1 MKNAFN
7 RDGPTEIQRQP
18 TPQEVGEA
26 QRVTGELLW
35 LVTRTFVAEAAHQV
49 WGYLANT
56 EEDGLLY
63 QPSEEMKPWEEGA
76 GLQAF
81 SEAILEEIDQGLKKE
96 MISHSQA
103 AVNICMAEGGSWR
116 TRHLREGRLGFE
128 TLPRRRDAGEY
139 RHKTVGINTTQLL
152 EGADGEAREDV
163 EEEKKR
169 LEEKTQE
176 KKDIPQVE
184 MMLKMV
190 VLLASFQSTW
200 AQGKNEEDEG
210 VGWVVVVVAWGVFLM
225 VVGLVGIIRWTMNII
240 RTIVGEK
247 EKREPEEEPQ
257 DEGEEETGE
266 GRRMRRRVTSNPQ
279 SREETPLP
287 SPVPNVRR
295 EGGVL
300 FTPSPPSS
308 GQRDGRPGAVQ
319 TALHHSRI
327 YRHSH
332 PRRFQFQQEK
342 SQS

>member
-1 MKNAFN
+1 MLADIGTKPLASTRLNYLK
-7 RDGPTEIQRQP
+7 
-18 TPQEVGEA
+18 
-26 QRVTGELLW
+26 ELMGM
-35 LVTRTFVAEAAHQV
+35 TSR
-49 WGYLANT
+49 
-56 EEDGLLY
+56 
-63 QPSEEMKPWEEGA
+63 
-76 GLQAF
+76 
-81 SEAILEEIDQGLKKE
+81 KK
-96 MISHSQA
+96 
-103 AVNICMAEGGSWR
+103 
-116 TRHLREGRLGFE
+116 
-128 TLPRRRDAGEY
+128 
-139 RHKTVGINTTQLL
+139 
-152 EGADGEAREDV
+152 GEAREDV
-163 EEEKKR
+163 EEEKER

-190 VLLASFQSTW
+190 VLLASFQSTR

-225 VVGLVGIIRWTMNII
+225 VVGLVAIIRWTMNII
-240 RTIVGEK
+240 RMMVGEK

-308 GQRDGRPGAVQ
+308 GQRDGRPGSSADG
-319 TALHHSRI
+319 TAPFPNLPPFPSNEIPIPTRRRASPRELQSRTT
-327 YRHSH
+327 SL
-332 PRRFQFQQEK
+332 
-342 SQS
+342 